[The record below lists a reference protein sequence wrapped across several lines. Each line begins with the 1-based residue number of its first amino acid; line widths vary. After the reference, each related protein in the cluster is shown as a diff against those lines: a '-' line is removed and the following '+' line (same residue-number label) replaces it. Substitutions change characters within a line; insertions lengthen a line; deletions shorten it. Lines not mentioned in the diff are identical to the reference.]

1 MEQAVE
7 QAVELLVTQTAA
19 ADLVATTHHQVW
31 AALVPTPKY
40 L

>member
-19 ADLVATTHHQVW
+19 AVQAETTHHQASV
-31 AALVPTPKY
+31 AQVQMPKY